1 MQTLYHNGDI
11 ITMENESDHPEAVI
25 VENGLIKAVGT
36 FETLA
41 SQKATD
47 CHMIDLN
54 GKTLM
59 PSFIDGHGHIS
70 MASTQYLANANL
82 EDAENFDNIVQIL
95 KDFISS
101 NQIPA
106 GEVVIGCLYDH
117 NYLDE
122 KRHPDK
128 WVLDRASSEHP
139 ILISHT
145 SSHMGVANSFAL
157 KNAKI
162 NASTPD
168 PQGGMIAHDPETGE
182 PTGYLEEA
190 AYMTV
195 KKSNEPKLPDPE
207 ELLADVQDIYAANGI
222 TTAQD
227 GATGANVLSLIRRV
241 GDAGRLKIDIVTYP
255 MAMNAALETLP
266 QLMEEN
272 QDIAGQYKNHVKIG
286 GYKVVLDGS
295 PQGKSAWMSEPYE
308 DSGDYRGYPW
318 LTDDQLHASIRKA
331 LADDQQLLTHCNGDA
346 AAQQLLDIYEQEL
359 AVSDNPNKDNLRPVM
374 IHCQTVRE
382 DQLDRMQ
389 KLHMIPSI
397 FVCHTWYWGDVH
409 LKNFGEERGR
419 RISPARSAL
428 DRGLIYNF
436 HTDTPVTQPKMLHT
450 VWAAVNRITRSG
462 TEIGPEQRIG
472 VYDALKGITINAAYA
487 YFEEDSKGSIKEGKR
502 ADLVI
507 LDRNPLKI
515 DKMAIRDINVL
526 ETIKDGET
534 IYKAD
539 L

>member
-11 ITMENESDHPEAVI
+11 ITMENESDHPEAVL

-36 FETLA
+36 FEALA
-41 SQKATD
+41 SQKAAD

-82 EDAENFDNIVQIL
+82 EDAENFDDIVQIL

-106 GEVVIGCLYDH
+106 GKVVIGCLYDH
-117 NYLDE
+117 NYLEE

-128 WVLDRASSEHP
+128 WVLDRASTEHP

-145 SSHMGVANSFAL
+145 SSHMGAANSLAL
-157 KNAKI
+157 KNAQI
-162 NASTPD
+162 DASTPD
-168 PQGGMIAHDPETGE
+168 PQGGMIAHDPQTGE

-190 AYMTV
+190 AYMMV

-207 ELLADVQDIYAANGI
+207 ELLAGVQDIYAANGI

-227 GATGANVLSLIRRV
+227 GATGANILSLIRKV

-272 QDIAGQYKNHVKIG
+272 QDIAGKYQNHVKIG

-318 LTDDQLHASIRKA
+318 LTDDQLHKSIKKA
-331 LADDQQLLTHCNGDA
+331 LSDGQQLLTHCNGDA
-346 AAQQLLDIYEQEL
+346 AAQQLLDIYEQEF
-359 AVSDNPNKDNLRPVM
+359 AASDNPNKADLRPVM

-389 KLHMIPSI
+389 KLQMIPSI
-397 FVCHTWYWGDVH
+397 FICHTWYWGDVH
-409 LKNFGEERGR
+409 LKNFGEMRGR

-462 TEIGPEQRIG
+462 VEIGPEQRIG

-507 LDRNPLKI
+507 LDRNPLKV
-515 DKMAIRDINVL
+515 DQMAIRDINVL

>member
-1 MQTLYHNGDI
+1 
-11 ITMENESDHPEAVI
+11 MENESDHPEAVLVTDGI
-25 VENGLIKAVGT
+25 ITATGT
-36 FETLA
+36 FDVLNTKRTA
-41 SQKATD
+41 D
-47 CHMIDLN
+47 CKLIDLA

-70 MASTQYLANANL
+70 MASNQYLANANL
-82 EDAENFDNIVQIL
+82 EDA
-95 KDFISS
+95 KDFADIVRILQEFIRK

-106 GEVVIGCLYDH
+106 GDAVVGCLYDH
-117 NYLDE
+117 NYLKE
-122 KRHPDK
+122 GRHPDRA
-128 WVLDRASSEHP
+128 VLDRASTKHP
-139 ILISHT
+139 IIITHT
-145 SSHMGVANSFAL
+145 SSHMGDANSLAL
-157 KNAKI
+157 KNAQI
-162 NASTPD
+162 SADTAN
-168 PQGGMIAHDPETGE
+168 PQGGMIARDPETGE

-190 AYMTV
+190 AYMMV
-195 KKSNEPKLPDPE
+195 KRFNEPKLPNPE
-207 ELLADVQDIYAANGI
+207 DLLANVQDIYAANGV

-227 GATGANVLSLIRRV
+227 GATGRAALELIRRV

-255 MAMNAALETLP
+255 MAMNAALDDLGD
-266 QLMEEN
+266 LMETHRE
-272 QDIAGQYKNHVKIG
+272 IARTYKNHVKIG

-318 LTDDQLHASIRKA
+318 LTDEQLHTSIRRA
-331 LADDQQLLTHCNGDA
+331 LADGQQLLTHCNGDA
-346 AAQQLLDIYEQEL
+346 SAQQLLDIYEEEL
-359 AVSDNPNKDNLRPVM
+359 ALSDHPDKGSLRPVM

-389 KLHMIPSI
+389 KLEMIPSI
-397 FVCHTWYWGDVH
+397 FVCHTWYWGDIH
-409 LKNFGEERGR
+409 LKSFGEKRGR
-419 RISPARSAL
+419 RISPVRSAL
-428 DRGLIYNF
+428 DRGLVYNF

-450 VWAAVNRITRSG
+450 VWTAVNRMTRSG
-462 TEIGPEQRIG
+462 TEIGPEQCIG

-507 LDRNPLKI
+507 LDKNPLKV

-526 ETIKDGET
+526 ETIKDGVT

-539 L
+539 Q